1 MSKCFPKHSLFR
13 YLKFSSSQQSAL
25 LHVSVLH
32 TDGSE
37 AQNLD
42 DGETDPVFKQPKK
55 ISLFRTS
62 SLNQD
67 PATSERERTVERKSS
82 WDRADLFKTSDS
94 EEAGLCDDS
103 SELGVEEGFSRSKLV
118 VESEDGDV
126 GVSSRLSSCE
136 ADEEHI
142 LEGDNSGRVQST
154 DVHEVGKKENDA
166 GERDTQQTLAV
177 SEDSCVPLEV
187 VKRRESST
195 ATGCRYNR
203 LSVISSESDKKS
215 SESVEVL
222 GSASSEGG
230 SGFTTS
236 PETDLPQIS
245 PEMSVSSSATGL
257 GLSVEASSPDSVE
270 VIPDTPSSV
279 EIIGEE
285 SSGRASRTTMSS
297 SPYISPDDPE
307 GPPSVLPIVPQQ
319 NLGQISLALDR

>member
-1 MSKCFPKHSLFR
+1 MSFQKGISL
-13 YLKFSSSQQSAL
+13 
-25 LHVSVLH
+25 HISVLN
-32 TDGSE
+32 TGDSE
-37 AQNLD
+37 AEKLD

-55 ISLFRTS
+55 IGLFRTS
-62 SLNQD
+62 SLNQE
-67 PATSERERTVERKSS
+67 PVTSERERTLDRKSS

-118 VESEDGDV
+118 VESEDGDT
-126 GVSSRLSSCE
+126 GVRSRLSSCE
-136 ADEEHI
+136 ADEERT
-142 LEGDNSGRVQST
+142 LEGENSGRIWSIDVSEVDKKESGAGET
-154 DVHEVGKKENDA
+154 DV
-166 GERDTQQTLAV
+166 QQTSAV
-177 SEDSCVPLEV
+177 AKDSCVPLEV
-187 VKRRESST
+187 VKRREPSAAGS
-195 ATGCRYNR
+195 CKYNR

-245 PEMSVSSSATGL
+245 PGMSASSSATGL

-279 EIIGEE
+279 EIIGEV

-297 SPYISPDDPE
+297 SPYVSPDDPQD
-307 GPPSVLPIVPQQ
+307 LPRIIATVSQP
-319 NLGQISLALDR
+319 NSEQISIALDR

>member
-1 MSKCFPKHSLFR
+1 MLNTGGCVAHK
-13 YLKFSSSQQSAL
+13 
-25 LHVSVLH
+25 
-32 TDGSE
+32 
-37 AQNLD
+37 LD

-67 PATSERERTVERKSS
+67 PATSEKERTLNRKSS
-82 WDRADLFKTSDS
+82 WDRTDLFKTSDS
-94 EEAGLCDDS
+94 EEAGLCDDF

-118 VESEDGDV
+118 VESEDGDM
-126 GVSSRLSSCE
+126 GVRSRLSSCE
-136 ADEEHI
+136 ADEERT
-142 LEGDNSGRVQST
+142 LEGENSDRVRSI
-154 DVHEVGKKENDA
+154 DVSEVNKEE
-166 GERDTQQTLAV
+166 GEARETYAQETLAV
-177 SEDSCVPLEV
+177 AEDGCVPLEV
-187 VKRRESST
+187 VKRREPST
-195 ATGCRYNR
+195 AGSCKYNR

-222 GSASSEGG
+222 GSACSEGG

-236 PETDLPQIS
+236 PETDLPLVS
-245 PEMSVSSSATGL
+245 PGMSTSSSAVGL

-297 SPYISPDDPE
+297 SPYVSPDDTQD
-307 GPPSVLPIVPQQ
+307 PSRILAIVTQP
-319 NLGQISLALDR
+319 NSEQISLALDR